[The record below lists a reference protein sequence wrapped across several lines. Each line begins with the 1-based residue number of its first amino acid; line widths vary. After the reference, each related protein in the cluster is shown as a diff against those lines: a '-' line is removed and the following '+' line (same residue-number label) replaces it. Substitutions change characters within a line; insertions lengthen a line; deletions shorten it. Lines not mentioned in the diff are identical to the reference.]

1 MAVLGAIILL
11 SGVACQRDAGVDY
24 AREANPPKATT
35 TAVSPPVEPAQPAG
49 TVELTEYSIR
59 MPQTLKAG
67 KHVLTIVNAGKERHS
82 IEIEGNGLEAGL
94 SAPLSRGDQTRWEV
108 TLTPGTYEVYCP
120 VNDHQEKG
128 MTTRLVVQ

>member
-1 MAVLGAIILL
+1 
-11 SGVACQRDAGVDY
+11 
-24 AREANPPKATT
+24 
-35 TAVSPPVEPAQPAG
+35 
-49 TVELTEYSIR
+49 
-59 MPQTLKAG
+59 
-67 KHVLTIVNAGKERHS
+67 LTIVNAGKERHS